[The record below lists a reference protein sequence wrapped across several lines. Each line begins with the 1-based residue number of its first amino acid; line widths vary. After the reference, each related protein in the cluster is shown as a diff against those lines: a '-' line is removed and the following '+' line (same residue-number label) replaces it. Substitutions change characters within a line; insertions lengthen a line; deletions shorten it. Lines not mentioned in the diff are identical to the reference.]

1 MKTNIDLQQLVE
13 CVGDAII
20 VSDANE
26 NIVLWNPSATRIF
39 GYTEDEVLGQS
50 LDLIVPER
58 QRQRHRDRKST
69 RLNSGHSQQSRMP
82 SSA

>member
-26 NIVLWNPSATRIF
+26 NIVFWNSSATRIF

-50 LDLIVPER
+50 LILDCL
-58 QRQRHRDRKST
+58 
-69 RLNSGHSQQSRMP
+69 
-82 SSA
+82 